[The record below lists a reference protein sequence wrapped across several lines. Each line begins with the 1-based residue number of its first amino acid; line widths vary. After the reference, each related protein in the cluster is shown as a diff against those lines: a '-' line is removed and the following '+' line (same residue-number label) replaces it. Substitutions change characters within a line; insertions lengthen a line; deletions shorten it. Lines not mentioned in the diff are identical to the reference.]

1 MLIKTQKPEWLK
13 VKAATKDEYK
23 KIQGLMEKLNLH
35 TVCQEANCPNLGECF
50 SKGTAT
56 FMILGDL
63 CTRNCR
69 FCAVQKGIPTYLDRQ
84 EPQMV
89 AEAAKK
95 MGLKHIVVTSV
106 TRDDLPDNGAEHY
119 ARTIE
124 ALHGIK
130 HGTTVEVLIP
140 DLQGSEKDLETILD
154 ASPEILNHNLETVP
168 RLYETVRPMADY
180 SRSLELLKRVKQL
193 RPDLLTKTGIM
204 VGLGETEDEVIELMK
219 DILGVGCD
227 ILTIGQYLQ
236 PSQQQLPVKAFV
248 DPDQFKRYEIVGK
261 KMGISYVASG
271 PFVRSS
277 YNAIEAIKRLRQ

>member
-1 MLIKTQKPEWLK
+1 MKTQKPEWLK
-13 VKAATKDEYK
+13 AKAATKDEYH
-23 KIQGLMEKLNLH
+23 KIQDLMEKLNLH

-69 FCAVQKGIPTYLDRQ
+69 FCAVQKGLPTYLDEQ

-89 AEAAKK
+89 AEAAQK
-95 MGLKHIVVTSV
+95 MELKHVVVTSV
-106 TRDDLPDNGAEHY
+106 TRDDLADNGAKHY

-124 ALHGIK
+124 ALHHINEGI
-130 HGTTVEVLIP
+130 TVEVLIP
-140 DLQGSEKDLETILD
+140 DLQGSEQDLITILET
-154 ASPEILNHNLETVP
+154 SPEILNHNLETVP
-168 RLYETVRPMADY
+168 RLYETVRPMANY

-193 RPDLLTKTGIM
+193 RPDILTKTGIM
-204 VGLGETEDEVIELMK
+204 VGLGETEDEVIQLMK
-219 DILGVGCD
+219 DIVEIDCD

-236 PSQQQLPVKAFV
+236 PSQQQLPVKTFV
-248 DPDQFKRYEIVGK
+248 HPDQFKRYETIGK
-261 KMGISYVASG
+261 KMGIPYVASG

-277 YNAIEAIKRLRQ
+277 YNAIEAIKKLRQ